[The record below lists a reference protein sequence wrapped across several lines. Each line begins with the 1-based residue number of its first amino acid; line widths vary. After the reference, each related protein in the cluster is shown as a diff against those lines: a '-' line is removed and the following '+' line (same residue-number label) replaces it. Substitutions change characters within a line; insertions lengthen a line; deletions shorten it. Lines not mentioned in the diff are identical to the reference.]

1 MKNKEINKLTKDEM
15 TSKINALKKDL
26 FNYRFRKTNGQID
39 DTSKI
44 SVLKKIQIPQQ
55 ISVAKG

>member
-26 FNYRFRKTNGQID
+26 FNYRFRKTNGQMVKLM
-39 DTSKI
+39 THPKSH
-44 SVLKKIQIPQQ
+44 
-55 ISVAKG
+55 

>member
-1 MKNKEINKLTKDEM
+1 MA
-15 TSKINALKKDL
+15 KIYIYEELKKDL

-44 SVLKKIQIPQQ
+44 SVLKKDL
-55 ISVAKG
+55 AKINTKLNKKK